1 MSARPRIL
9 VCANSTVREEYITGE
24 AVARLEQLGDWEWV
38 ASEGVSTRT
47 DVWGGPSDDPADA
60 ERLRSKL
67 AEGFDALIVCHGAPY
82 IDGTVF
88 DAAPRLRLVGELEGD
103 RLDRKSVV

>member
-1 MSARPRIL
+1 MSARRRIL

-47 DVWGGPSDDPADA
+47 DVC
-60 ERLRSKL
+60 RSESLKNRSS
-67 AEGFDALIVCHGAPY
+67 ACVIQSPFIHSK
-82 IDGTVF
+82 
-88 DAAPRLRLVGELEGD
+88 RR
-103 RLDRKSVV
+103 